1 MGAQAMGMCCP
12 RWTEICKRSERRK
25 NGGCGGVCFLPDLA
39 IFMRCWWPA
48 KKCSWRTD
56 AHSLDRDAVCADD
69 GDVLSALD
77 ENAQEGMS
85 AEEIADVTVLRA
97 RVKHLEMQQSLMDGE
112 LESMSE
118 LAKQTNT
125 QLRSA
130 LI

>member
-1 MGAQAMGMCCP
+1 MG
-12 RWTEICKRSERRK
+12 
-25 NGGCGGVCFLPDLA
+25 
-39 IFMRCWWPA
+39 CWWPA
-48 KKCSWRTD
+48 KKCSWHTD

-118 LAKQTNT
+118 LAKQTDT